1 MTKLHAP
8 TDSKER
14 KGLPV
19 CTGVLDYFPDA
30 LLAVAELS
38 RKGNDKHN
46 PGLPLQW
53 SKHLSNDHA
62 DCILRHMIDRGTIDP
77 EDNVRHSTKVAWRA
91 LALLQI
97 EIETE
102 RAKGEVVKI
111 EPVKVLPPIEQ
122 RVPCPDLD
130 QTPRVVPR
138 YPEQL
143 APINQ
148 FDVRKPGENFTQAY
162 ERIERDSRAS
172 CSLCGRPECASVEAI
187 ELALTVAADLS
198 DKVWPAS

>member
-1 MTKLHAP
+1 MLHAP

-14 KGLPV
+14 KALPV

-30 LLAVAELS
+30 LLAVADLS

-62 DCILRHMIDRGTIDP
+62 DCILRHLIDRGTIDP

-97 EIETE
+97 EIEEE
-102 RAKGEVVKI
+102 RKGEVVKVERLEKMPAPKL
-111 EPVKVLPPIEQ
+111 EPRAGDAVDAALLLLYYQ
-122 RVPCPDLD
+122 
-130 QTPRVVPR
+130 
-138 YPEQL
+138 
-143 APINQ
+143 
-148 FDVRKPGENFTQAY
+148 GEV
-162 ERIERDSRAS
+162 ERIRRLLNTVEPPN
-172 CSLCGRPECASVEAI
+172 CSICGRPECGSVEPAC
-187 ELALTVAADLS
+187 VAG
-198 DKVWPAS
+198 VWPAS